1 MATHTVTRGI
11 GHQSQWMFTPIQ
23 KREHTGK
30 LTCSLISPVA
40 QSLDSTNPPPE
51 HKPQQNQQNTNTMK
65 TTITTTQ
72 AANMLADDQNS
83 SFSRSGAYAL
93 VEYLEE
99 MEESCGE
106 EMEFDSVALRCDYS
120 EYESLQEWAEDYF
133 SAWRAD
139 LSIDDDM
146 DDDQIDDTIREYI
159 NDHGQL
165 IEFNGGIIVSS
176 F

>member
-1 MATHTVTRGI
+1 
-11 GHQSQWMFTPIQ
+11 
-23 KREHTGK
+23 
-30 LTCSLISPVA
+30 
-40 QSLDSTNPPPE
+40 
-51 HKPQQNQQNTNTMK
+51 MK
-65 TTITTTQ
+65 TTLTTTQ

-83 SFSRSGAYAL
+83 SFSRSGAFAL
-93 VEYLEE
+93 VEWFEQLEE
-99 MEESCGE
+99 DTGE
-106 EMEFDSVALRCDYS
+106 VFEFDSVAIRCDYS

-146 DDDQIDDTIREYI
+146 DDDQIDDKIREYI
-159 NDHGQL
+159 QDHGQL